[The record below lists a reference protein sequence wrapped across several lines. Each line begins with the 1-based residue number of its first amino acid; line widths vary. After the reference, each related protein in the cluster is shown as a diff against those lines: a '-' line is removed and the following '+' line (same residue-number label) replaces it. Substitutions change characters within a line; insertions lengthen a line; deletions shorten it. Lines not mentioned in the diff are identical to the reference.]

1 MTHHFPDASAIRTS
15 SRGEKCREHWAA
27 QGEIERERVDEEGGA
42 GNDGKTTQNVEWEAD
57 DVNVWSREF
66 CACEKYDD
74 DDKDDDDDPS
84 DDDDE
89 EWHGWS
95 VEREKVGKSDKTIE
109 ERARRGI
116 GSGSAP
122 GSGSAAGDGQPRWRT
137 RSRPMAFLR
146 GSNLFYHLHVVVFVV
161 SFIVLSTA
169 EKSIM
174 DYDFAELGG

>member
-1 MTHHFPDASAIRTS
+1 MTYRFPDPSAIRTL
-15 SRGEKCREHWAA
+15 SRGGKCREHWAG

-42 GNDGKTTQNVEWEAD
+42 GNDGKATQNVEWEAD

-66 CACEKYDD
+66 CASEKYDD
-74 DDKDDDDDPS
+74 DDKNDDDDPS
-84 DDDDE
+84 DHDDE

-95 VEREKVGKSDKTIE
+95 VEREKVGKRDKIIE
-109 ERARRGI
+109 ERVRRGI
-116 GSGSAP
+116 R
-122 GSGSAAGDGQPRWRT
+122 SGSAAGDGQPRWRT

-174 DYDFAELGG
+174 DYDFAELGGI